1 MIWFS
6 SLHNVQA
13 PAPAPAPVP
22 RFCRDSLATVL
33 TSSLFTQAF
42 KITSTLA
49 SDVCQQMTASEVCS
63 YQPVV
68 TPFLASAALICI
80 HSLWPLPLL
89 WMETPSDTQVQ
100 TRSQHLDACRNFLKL
115 ILILATQPVMNL
127 QEPNSGR
134 AWSRK
139 WEWSVA
145 VGECI
150 RPSCTQFQ
158 RFISALR
165 VRSWRFLL
173 LGVFFTSFWG
183 LGSLVNQASL
193 KFSIQL
199 RIT

>member
-1 MIWFS
+1 MIRFS
-6 SLHNVQA
+6 SLHNAQ
-13 PAPAPAPVP
+13 APAPAPVP

-33 TSSLFTQAF
+33 TSSLLTQAF

-89 WMETPSDTQVQ
+89 WMETPSGSQVQ
-100 TRSQHLDACRNFLKL
+100 TRSQHLDACRNLLKL
-115 ILILATQPVMNL
+115 ILILAIRPVMNL

-139 WEWSVA
+139 WERSVA

-150 RPSCTQFQ
+150 QTFLHTVPNVYFCTTCKVMEVSFVGCVFH
-158 RFISALR
+158 FI
-165 VRSWRFLL
+165 
-173 LGVFFTSFWG
+173 LGIRLSYEPG
-183 LGSLVNQASL
+183 
-193 KFSIQL
+193 
-199 RIT
+199 